1 MTEAT
6 HLATFFT
13 AARAHEEALRAES
26 DASDAVEAAERAEA
40 EAESMAESTRAIG
53 YSAERDA
60 LLAARSIPALTTI
73 LAHPWEGTR
82 HIEHRFVSD
91 GHGCLALDGTTSE
104 KWAKVV
110 GAYHGDL
117 HTFSVAS
124 LLDACDLDPD
134 GAGTVSRDGRSYARL
149 KLVRWVGAP
158 CVATGMDRVAIRFG
172 TKSLK
177 AFGDGWQS
185 MVMIKTCPDN
195 DDRSWPEDVTS

>member
-1 MTEAT
+1 MTGET
-6 HLATFFT
+6 RFATFLT
-13 AARAHEEALRAES
+13 AARAHEDARRAES

-40 EAESMAESTRAIG
+40 EAESLTESTRAIG
-53 YSAERDA
+53 YAAEREA

-104 KWAKVV
+104 KWAKVDS
-110 GAYHGDL
+110 GAGGELRAYAVADL
-117 HTFSVAS
+117 LA
-124 LLDACDLDPD
+124 ACNLEPD
-134 GAGTVSRDGRSYARL
+134 GAGTVSRAGRSYARL
-149 KLVRWVGAP
+149 KLLRWVVAP

-185 MVMIKTCPDN
+185 MVMIKTRPDS
-195 DDRSWPEDVTS
+195 DDRAWPEEVAR

>member
-1 MTEAT
+1 MTEEN
-6 HLATFFT
+6 HLAAFLT
-13 AARAHEEALRAES
+13 AARAHEDARRAES

-40 EAESMAESTRAIG
+40 EAESMTESTRAIG
-53 YSAERDA
+53 YAAEREA

-82 HIEHRFVSD
+82 HIENRFVSD
-91 GHGCLALDGTTSE
+91 GHGCLAIDGTTSE

-110 GAYHGDL
+110 GAYHGDS
-117 HTFSVAS
+117 HNFSVAD
-124 LLDACDLDPD
+124 LLTACELESD
-134 GAGTVSRDGRSYARL
+134 GTGTVSRAGRSYARL
-149 KLVRWVGAP
+149 KLLRWVVAP

-185 MVMIKTCPDN
+185 MVMIKTCPDS
-195 DDRSWPEDVTS
+195 DDRAWPEEVAS

>member
-13 AARAHEEALRAES
+13 AARAHEEALRA
-26 DASDAVEAAERAEA
+26 
-40 EAESMAESTRAIG
+40 AESMAESTRAIG
-53 YSAERDA
+53 YAAEREA

-82 HIEHRFVSD
+82 HIENRFVSD

-104 KWAKVV
+104 KWAKADS
-110 GAYHGDL
+110 GGNGDL
-117 HTFSVAS
+117 RAYAVAD
-124 LLDACDLDPD
+124 LLAACDLDPD
-134 GAGTVSRDGRSYARL
+134 GAGTVSRDGRSYGRL
-149 KLVRWVGAP
+149 KLLRWVVAP

-195 DDRSWPEDVTS
+195 DDRSWPEDVTP